1 MCMSKWAQLEHPLT
15 QVHMAELCTHPL
27 ATDRLE
33 GIFGEHLRR
42 FFCFACEQ
50 GWWESNGSA
59 VGSTAALGLI
69 ARLAKSPRP
78 RGWQSRE
85 TEWQKLADD
94 GLVPT
99 GATR

>member
-15 QVHMAELCTHPL
+15 QVHMAELCTHPS

-42 FFCFACEQ
+42 FFCFACEH

-99 GATR
+99 GARR